1 MMDPVERGKI
11 LLKKI
16 VSKNNCKKG
25 AHKNLTSSLQP
36 LLSADVGMGRK
47 WGAVLTPAIGL
58 SSDASR
64 GERLRS

>member
-1 MMDPVERGKI
+1 MDPVERGKI

-25 AHKNLTSSLQP
+25 THKKLTSSLQP

-47 WGAVLTPAIGL
+47 WEVLPTSAMGL
-58 SSDASR
+58 SSDGSR
-64 GERLRS
+64 WGRVRS